1 MSRVNVADILQ
12 KRCQYE
18 SHLPHNARKPRNPRK
33 ADKSKGFGVFDFKMF
48 FKFLEENTAFCVHS
62 VHESVH
68 DCTRLLA
75 FQADN
80 ITDFVIRPRKRPD
93 PFHELRPFSA
103 ITRTA
108 KGMTAII

>member
-33 ADKSKGFGVFDFKMF
+33 ADKSKGFGVFAFKI
-48 FKFLEENTAFCVHS
+48 FLKILGENTAFCVHS

-68 DCTRLLA
+68 GCTRLSA
-75 FQADN
+75 FQADY
-80 ITDFVIRPRKRPD
+80 ITDLVIAPRKRPN
-93 PFHELRPFSA
+93 PFHIMRTLTLFRA
-103 ITRTA
+103 I
-108 KGMTAII
+108 GVTAII